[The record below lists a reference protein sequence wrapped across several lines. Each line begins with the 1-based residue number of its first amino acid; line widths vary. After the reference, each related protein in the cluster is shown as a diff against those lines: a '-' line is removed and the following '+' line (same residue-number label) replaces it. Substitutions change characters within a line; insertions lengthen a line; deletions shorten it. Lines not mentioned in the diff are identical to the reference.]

1 MINIKHIVLN
11 SWKISYKKYITWV
24 ALIKVSNGEL
34 VCGFKFKYLSYF
46 NLYILIFNWSSALI
60 WFCCCC
66 VLRFPP
72 RPKKNMKYR
81 NYRYYILFFLNVYC
95 FHGKLY
101 YDEKTIK
108 TDLLGFH
115 LGQSHFWWLLVEL
128 CLKLYSKLLI
138 LILMLKM

>member
-101 YDEKTIK
+101 YDEKI
-108 TDLLGFH
+108 
-115 LGQSHFWWLLVEL
+115 
-128 CLKLYSKLLI
+128 SKLTSSASTSASPTFGDCWLSYVWSSI
-138 LILMLKM
+138 RNF

>member
-1 MINIKHIVLN
+1 MINVKHIVLN
-11 SWKISYKKYITWV
+11 SWKISHKKYITWV

-72 RPKKNMKYR
+72 RPEKKNIEIIGT
-81 NYRYYILFFLNVYC
+81 ILC
-95 FHGKLY
+95 SHAHPA
-101 YDEKTIK
+101 
-108 TDLLGFH
+108 DLIGYGWCRIPRQGPWSAVHLSHAAAAAGGGAALALALG
-115 LGQSHFWWLLVEL
+115 LDQLLHTHTQ
-128 CLKLYSKLLI
+128 
-138 LILMLKM
+138 

>member
-72 RPKKNMKYR
+72 RPKKNIKYR
-81 NYRYYILFFLNVYC
+81 NYRYYIIFFKCVL
-95 FHGKLY
+95 LSR
-101 YDEKTIK
+101 KTI
-108 TDLLGFH
+108 L
-115 LGQSHFWWLLVEL
+115 WWKKKNQNWLTSSASTSASPTFGDCWLSYVW
-128 CLKLYSKLLI
+128 SSI
-138 LILMLKM
+138 RNF